1 MKIKIIP
8 FLKASPSFASTW
20 GGGQYNGY
28 LLIPKELVKD
38 LDLEEDIPQPH
49 GGVTLV
55 IKDAKRIKEFVEKSQ
70 TWWIPDNHLEHPD
83 YSKYICVGFD
93 TLHVGDEW
101 NYWTFERVSESTM
114 KWKRELEKHFNI

>member
-1 MKIKIIP
+1 MEIIP
-8 FLKASPSFASTW
+8 FLKRTPSFFLTS

-49 GGVTLV
+49 GGVTFAV
-55 IKDAKRIKEFVEKSQ
+55 KDAKRIKEFVEESQ
-70 TWWIPDNHLEHPD
+70 TWWIPYNLLEHPR

-93 TLHVGDEW
+93 TGHLGDEW
-101 NYWTFERVSESTM
+101 YYWTFERVSECTF
-114 KWKRELEKHFNI
+114 K